1 MTSGGPGAEARV
13 RRMGEADVAVVA
25 GIEAETFSS
34 PWSRETFS
42 SLLDRPGLAMLV
54 LDDPSEGVIGYA
66 VLWCISDQG
75 ELANV
80 AVVPHLR
87 GGGLGTRLLTG
98 VLDVARERGVKTI
111 YLEVRTSNERAAE
124 LYRRFGFTEV
134 GFRKAYY
141 ERPKEDALIMM
152 ARL

>member
-1 MTSGGPGAEARV
+1 MPHGQV
-13 RRMGEADVAVVA
+13 RRMEERDVSTVAQIEADA
-25 GIEAETFSS
+25 FSS

-54 LDDPSEGVIGYA
+54 LDDAREGVIGYA

-87 GGGLGTRLLTG
+87 GRGLGTRLLNG
-98 VLDVARERGVKTI
+98 ALDIARERGIKSV
-111 YLEVRTSNERAAE
+111 YLEVRASNERAAQ
-124 LYRRFGFTEV
+124 LYRRLGFFDV
-134 GFRKAYY
+134 GRRKGYY

-152 ARL
+152 LRL